1 MERAAPG
8 ATFIE
13 APLLPATLR
22 ISRGRGAG
30 IFGGSAVFMRPAYDP
45 LSIAIMGV
53 GILLVTALA
62 FVF

>member
-1 MERAAPG
+1 M
-8 ATFIE
+8 
-13 APLLPATLR
+13 
-22 ISRGRGAG
+22 
-30 IFGGSAVFMRPAYDP
+30 FGGSAVFMRPAYDP